1 MKNSYMSRTFPRLGQ
16 GVKVFSKIKA
26 VRSEGPLWGSKLC
39 SPEDFLQEA
48 RKLYGTFILQGHRPS
63 SKSGLIWS
71 SNSIC
76 FKLDMAN
83 ECLNSKFDIL
93 TNRVFKQQLSSW

>member
-48 RKLYGTFILQGHRPS
+48 RKLYGTFILQGH
-63 SKSGLIWS
+63 
-71 SNSIC
+71 
-76 FKLDMAN
+76 
-83 ECLNSKFDIL
+83 
-93 TNRVFKQQLSSW
+93 